1 MLRIEGESM
10 STGGMDYSEFEQLVK
25 NFRGMVKDYHG
36 FLNEFLVGEGNRCL
50 AETKRNTPVD
60 TGRLR
65 NAWKLSGPFKRGDEK
80 YVVIHNNVK
89 YAGWVEDGHRIVN
102 QYGDTGKWQKGV
114 HMARVALV
122 RTQLSMDKRF
132 NTAFNKYCRMKG
144 ITK

>member
-1 MLRIEGESM
+1 M
-10 STGGMDYSEFEQLVK
+10 SNGGMDYGEFEQLVK
-25 NFRGMVKDYHG
+25 NFRGMVKDYHQFLNG
-36 FLNEFLVGEGNRCL
+36 FLLTEGNRCL

-60 TGRLR
+60 TGKLEG
-65 NAWKLSGPFKRGDEK
+65 AWKLSGPFKKGDSK
-80 YVVIHNNVK
+80 YVVIHNNTK
-89 YAGWVEDGHRIVN
+89 YAGWVEDGHRIISHGVVK
-102 QYGDTGKWQKGV
+102 GWQPGV